1 MSQNKEM
8 LGIFVAEINEILLE
22 LKAITSEQMKKRV
35 MEGGP
40 FEKYGQAID
49 RIYGTAMT
57 LGFTELGKYTKAMK
71 DVTYMCSQYNHEI
84 GQKKVLRMMI
94 ECNEILEKVPTC
106 IYQNEEF
113 KKYSR
118 AFTVEMAKA
127 ERLSKF
133 EFHGISRK
141 SCA

>member
-1 MSQNKEM
+1 MAPNNEM
-8 LGIFVAEINEILLE
+8 LKIFVDEINEILIT
-22 LKAITSEQMKKRV
+22 LKAVTQEQMKKKT
-35 MEGGP
+35 MDKSL

-57 LGFTELGKYTKAMK
+57 LGFTDLGKYTKAMK
-71 DVTYMCSQYNHEI
+71 DVCYMCSQYDHEV

-94 ECNEILEKVPTC
+94 ECNDILEKIPTC
-106 IYQNEEF
+106 IYKTEEF

-118 AFTVEMAKA
+118 TFTVEMAKA
-127 ERLSKF
+127 ERMSRT
-133 EFHGISRK
+133 EFQGITRK